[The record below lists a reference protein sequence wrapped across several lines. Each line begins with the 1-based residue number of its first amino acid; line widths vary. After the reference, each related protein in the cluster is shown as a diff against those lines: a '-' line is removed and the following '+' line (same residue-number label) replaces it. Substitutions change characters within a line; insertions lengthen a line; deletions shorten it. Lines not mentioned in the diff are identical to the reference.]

1 MRYDEE
7 ALMETFDRW
16 DRQDRRQRFLQ
27 RMERKFY
34 VKYRLAQNHR
44 G

>member
-16 DRQDRRQRFLQ
+16 DQRQRRQRFLQ
-27 RMERKFY
+27 RMERKFNA
-34 VKYRLAQNHR
+34 KYRLAHNQR
-44 G
+44 